1 MSQKSPH
8 RDRDRAAQQR
18 RKQQQLA
25 KKAKKARRLELRQKR
40 DAQS

>member
-18 RKQQQLA
+18 RKLVA
-25 KKAKKARRLELRQKR
+25 KLKREKKAARVKARAER
-40 DAQS
+40 DK